1 MSITSLPGLTGQ
13 QIVYFNPG
21 DNNWGHAINKNMQ
34 VLAESIDAFKYEV
47 EDAAKEVELAVARRF
62 VQLREKMNEVV
73 QEYTQA
79 LSTAREESIGELKSY
94 IDAKLDTAI
103 EQFIETTK
111 DELTSIQT
119 INTTLSSLLT
129 TVQTKFETLTNK
141 LETNTDRLE
150 TQIDNAANTTAAAKS
165 DILNRLQVSQQTLDE
180 HIADYNNP
188 HKVTAS
194 QLTDRNVVYQPDPRG
209 LDATAP
215 ISGESSS
222 SSSESSSSEEES
234 SSSSDSSSDSS
245 GA

>member
-1 MSITSLPGLTGQ
+1 MSITSLPGITGKQ
-13 QIVYFNPG
+13 MVYFNPG
-21 DNNWGHAINKNMQ
+21 DNNWGNAVNKNME
-34 VLAESIDAFKYEV
+34 VLASTIDAFKYEV
-47 EDAAKEVELAVARRF
+47 EDSAKEVELAVARRF

-73 QEYTQA
+73 SEYTVA
-79 LSTAREESIGELKSY
+79 LTTARGEAIAELKSY

-119 INTTLSSLLT
+119 INTTLTALLT
-129 TVQTKFETLTNK
+129 VVQSKFETLTNK

-150 TQIDNAANTTAAAKS
+150 TEIENATNTTAAAKS
-165 DILNRLQVSQQTLDE
+165 DILNRLQIARQTLDD
-180 HIADYNNP
+180 HVADFNNP

-215 ISGESSS
+215 ISGETSSLSSS
-222 SSSESSSSEEES
+222 SSSVEDS
-234 SSSSDSSSDSS
+234 SSSSSS
-245 GA
+245 